1 MRHFVKDTRGSAII
15 WTLFLILILFTLT
28 FVVYT
33 GVTVYAKY
41 QTCETELQRAA
52 TVMVDTG
59 LTNANVRDL
68 QLDVQA
74 DTAQSLL
81 EESLTDTG
89 WTLEDGSWVKYNGD
103 KLIYTLEDMQTSV
116 QEKTL
121 SIDGTFSMPSPWTV
135 GVKAEIRIHMTVL
148 SSVLYIE

>member
-1 MRHFVKDTRGSAII
+1 
-15 WTLFLILILFTLT
+15 
-28 FVVYT
+28 
-33 GVTVYAKY
+33 
-41 QTCETELQRAA
+41 
-52 TVMVDTG
+52 VDTG

-121 SIDGTFSMPSPWTV
+121 RIDGTFSMPPPWTV
-135 GVKAEIRIHMTVL
+135 GGKAEIRIHMTVL